1 MANHLPAFAGGNPY
15 LFPPSPAPSVAEA
28 LSTVVTDAQDD
39 FVRGL
44 LRPVAAMAL
53 VFVAMLIS
61 WREGVGLEKEML
73 VAVVRSFV
81 QLIGIGFALQ
91 FVFAQKGFAL
101 ILLSISIMILIA
113 GYTAGQRAKAVP
125 GSHHVATLAILV
137 GTSITTTALVLLRV
151 FPFEPRYIIPIA
163 GMITG
168 NAMTVTGVTMK
179 RLREDIR
186 LQHLEVEAAL
196 ALGATPRQASLVQ
209 LRRSLG
215 TGMSPVID
223 NAKTIGLVSLPGAMT
238 GLIMGGAS
246 PLEAVQLQIVVMYM
260 LIGAATFSGLT
271 ATYLSQPKFFTPA
284 YQLKQS
290 AISNA
295 PAVAKK

>member
-1 MANHLPAFAGGNPY
+1 MVNITDCANSEGYDLYFWMMLVSWFLSCCSDSLLERVDVFAVASQSLSRSACLWTREPRKADVHWSPDAGIACIPAVDCAH
-15 LFPPSPAPSVAEA
+15 SQRDRVW
-28 LSTVVTDAQDD
+28 
-39 FVRGL
+39 L
-44 LRPVAAMAL
+44 LRP
-53 VFVAMLIS
+53 
-61 WREGVGLEKEML
+61 
-73 VAVVRSFV
+73 
-81 QLIGIGFALQ
+81 Q
-91 FVFAQKGFAL
+91 
-101 ILLSISIMILIA
+101 
-113 GYTAGQRAKAVP
+113 TATVDSMAVP
-125 GSHHVATLAILV
+125 LPEAVLTAID
-137 GTSITTTALVLLRV
+137 GPSTH
-151 FPFEPRYIIPIA
+151 F
-163 GMITG
+163 
-168 NAMTVTGVTMK
+168 
-179 RLREDIR
+179 
-186 LQHLEVEAAL
+186 LQVEAAL

-295 PAVAKK
+295 PPVAKK